1 MRQQLREMLGNLG
14 SRLNQF
20 DENYADKVATLV
32 MAPEGDSSPL
42 GVARSMTGMVVGSPL
57 TDRIRFGH
65 DDHVANTFAE
75 RAVRIGVPA
84 ASATARYVVPG
95 AMITAA
101 GAGLADLTQNFY
113 DSMSDTPVLPS

>member
-20 DENYADKVATLV
+20 DVNYAEKVRDLV
-32 MAPEGDSSPL
+32 MAKPGDSSPM
-42 GVARSMTGMVVGSPL
+42 GVARSMTGLVAGTPLSSPI
-57 TDRIRFGH
+57 TFGL

-75 RAVRIGVPA
+75 RAARIGIPT

-113 DSMSDTPVLPS
+113 DSMSETPVLPS